1 MNGVSPKLLTI
12 REVAGMLGV
21 NVRTVYRL
29 LAALEFPKPIKVG
42 RLTRFIEGD
51 VIAWI
56 ERRRLAGVG

>member
-1 MNGVSPKLLTI
+1 
-12 REVAGMLGV
+12 MLGV